1 MTSLH
6 ETGGST
12 LHAGLQFSG
21 AGLEARLD
29 IGKSNQN
36 WKRIFGKSESYY
48 SSYSRSKKPGRSEHV
63 RLDFYNIL

>member
-1 MTSLH
+1 MINLH

-36 WKRIFGKSESYY
+36 WKRIRE
-48 SSYSRSKKPGRSEHV
+48 
-63 RLDFYNIL
+63 I